1 MELSSENKRLGK
13 GLESLISSGGDRK
26 EYIKEIEVDKL
37 IPNPTQP
44 RKNFDLEKIEELSNS
59 IKENGILQP
68 IIARQIGETYEIIA
82 GERRFKAALLA
93 GIKKVPVI
101 IRKMEDDKSLEIA
114 LIENIQ
120 REDLNPLEEADAY
133 KLLIEKYKYTQEEL
147 ANKLGKNRA
156 TITNT
161 LRLLR
166 LPDQIK
172 NDINIGKISSGHARA
187 ILSLDGEK
195 EQLKI
200 ADKVVKES
208 LSVRDVEKLVKDKK
222 ELKRSQKM
230 DNKKIEILEIENKLK
245 EYLGTKVKIK
255 DGNNKGKI
263 EIEYYSNGDLERI
276 AESMCGKI

>member
-1 MELSSENKRLGK
+1 MELLSDNRRLGK
-13 GLESLISSGGDRK
+13 GLESLISSGGERK
-26 EYIKEIEVDKL
+26 EYIKEIEVERL

-44 RKNFDLEKIEELSNS
+44 RKSFDEEKIEELSNS

-68 IIARQIGETYEIIA
+68 IIARQIGENFEIIA
-82 GERRFKAALLA
+82 GERRYKAALKA

-101 IRKMEDDKSLEIA
+101 VRKMEDDKSLEIA

-133 KLLIEKYKYTQEEL
+133 RLLIEKYKYTQEEL

-161 LRLLR
+161 MRLLR

-172 NDINIGKISSGHARA
+172 NDIFVGKISSGHARA
-187 ILSLDGEK
+187 ILSVEGEK
-195 EQLKI
+195 EQIKI
-200 ADKVVKES
+200 ADKVVKEA

-222 ELKRSQKM
+222 ETKKSQKM
-230 DNKKIEILEIENKLK
+230 ENKKIEILEIENRLK

-276 AESMCGKI
+276 AESMFGKI